1 MRNMGPTLVAILL
14 LAAVLGASGCAT
26 QDAWTAL
33 PPASSFA
40 HRVSAGDLRVFWNCS
55 RPEPDLLQVEGVIQN
70 IGGGRVRFAEVEVVA
85 VNAGGQTMGSARSA
99 ARDIVLQ
106 TNQRSP
112 FQVQI
117 RTAGEPARFDMFYSH
132 FAREEFGGL
141 GSVPRRLQ
149 NRVRDICAAMEHR
162 PE

>member
-1 MRNMGPTLVAILL
+1 MRNMGVQAVAIVLIG
-14 LAAVLGASGCAT
+14 VFLGASGCAT
-26 QDAWTAL
+26 PDAWTAI
-33 PPASSFA
+33 PPPSAFA

-55 RPEPDLLQVEGVIQN
+55 RPEPDLLQVEGVVQN
-70 IGGGRVRFAEVEVVA
+70 IGGGRVRSAEVEVVA
-85 VNAGGQTMGSARSA
+85 VSAGGQTMGRARSA
-99 ARDIVLQ
+99 ARDVVLQ

-141 GSVPRRLQ
+141 GSTPRRIQ
-149 NRVRDICAAMEHR
+149 NRVRDICVAMEHN

>member
-85 VNAGGQTMGSARSA
+85 VNAGGQTLGSARSA
-99 ARDIVLQ
+99 ARDIVMQ
-106 TNQRSP
+106 TNQRSS

-141 GSVPRRLQ
+141 GSTPRRIQ
-149 NRVRDICAAMEHR
+149 NRVRDICAAMEHH

>member
-1 MRNMGPTLVAILL
+1 MRNMGLKMVAILL

-26 QDAWTAL
+26 PDTRTAL
-33 PPASSFA
+33 PPVSAFA

-55 RPEPDLLQVEGVIQN
+55 RPEPDLLQVEGVVQN

-85 VNAGGQTMGSARSA
+85 VSAGGQTMGSARSA
-99 ARDIVLQ
+99 ARDIVMQ

-112 FQVQI
+112 FQIQI

-132 FAREEFGGL
+132 FAREEFRGL
-141 GSVPRRLQ
+141 GSAPRRLQ
-149 NRVRDICAAMEHR
+149 NRVRDICAAMEHN

>member
-1 MRNMGPTLVAILL
+1 MQRGIIV
-14 LAAVLGASGCAT
+14 LALALLGASACAT
-26 QDAWTAL
+26 PDTRTAL
-33 PPASSFA
+33 PPASAFA
-40 HRVSAGDLRVFWNCS
+40 HRVSAGDVRVFWNCS
-55 RPEPDLLQVEGVIQN
+55 QPEPNLLQVEGVIQN
-70 IGGGRVRFAEVEVVA
+70 IGGGQVRFAEVEVVA
-85 VNAGGQTMGSARSA
+85 VNAAGRTMGSARSA

-149 NRVRDICAAMEHR
+149 NRVRDICAAMEHS